1 MATTPKTG
9 KEHLAVARALS
20 LPIST
25 KQCVELSTN
34 LRYRTTSY
42 AKKFLQDVLVKKRA
56 VVFRRFTQD
65 LGHKPGI
72 GPGRYPQKA
81 AQEFLKLINSVEANA
96 QFKGL
101 DTSKLK
107 IVKIV
112 ANKAS
117 IPFTGSRL
125 RRNSKSSHLEV
136 EVQEMSEKG
145 EKKQEKRKVGKA
157 AEHKAAE
164 KTAAPSASAAEKPA
178 TVKPAATSTAT
189 PAAMKTAPA
198 PAPTPVHAHTP
209 ISTPSSTQ
217 VHSSTP
223 VHQSSASPAFV
234 HQTTGQSPLHPSPST
249 VSAPTMKE
257 HLKEPSSEELLKK
270 AQERAAQ
277 LNKKQV
283 EQKDVNDVSHLYDEL
298 QKKGTLRSKK

>member
-65 LGHKPGI
+65 LGHKTGI

-81 AQEFLKLINSVEANA
+81 AQEFLKLIHSVEANA

-101 DTSKLK
+101 DTGKLK

-145 EKKQEKRKVGKA
+145 EKRQEKSKVGTP
-157 AEHKAAE
+157 AEHKTAE
-164 KTAAPSASAAEKPA
+164 KTAAPEA
-178 TVKPAATSTAT
+178 STAT
-189 PAAMKTAPA
+189 PAAMKTAP
-198 PAPTPVHAHTP
+198 TPVHAHVPISTP
-209 ISTPSSTQ
+209 ISTPTSVPTSA
-217 VHSSTP
+217 P
-223 VHQSSASPAFV
+223 VHQSSASPASV
-234 HQTTGQSPLHPSPST
+234 H
-249 VSAPTMKE
+249 
-257 HLKEPSSEELLKK
+257 
-270 AQERAAQ
+270 
-277 LNKKQV
+277 
-283 EQKDVNDVSHLYDEL
+283 
-298 QKKGTLRSKK
+298 